1 MLPVYLD
8 ITDKAKN
15 IINKNIWYMFDLLKA
30 TCEGLSYEEVLDG
43 IFPQYILAEHSGL
56 RPRSTKWLYFRLF
69 A

>member
-30 TCEGLSYEEVLDG
+30 TCEGLSYEEVL
-43 IFPQYILAEHSGL
+43 
-56 RPRSTKWLYFRLF
+56 
-69 A
+69 